1 MIIIKLR
8 KLKTKKQTGKQPEK
22 QHSTYKGIQVQ
33 HIPNYGGQREGAHNM
48 FQALNE
54 NHRQL
59 QILYPTKLPFR
70 KERGRDI
77 LR

>member
-33 HIPNYGGQREGAHNM
+33 HTRNYGGQREGAHNM
-48 FQALNE
+48 FQALNK